1 MKTEAFTW
9 IALGLG
15 LAIAMVALPAS
26 TPDAAGNTAL
36 PLLTLLFLNEF
47 GFILTAIGAALGI
60 RRLRASGLRFALLAA
75 VTGCVVLAILFA
87 WLGLSLWSGAGA
99 A

>member
-9 IALGLG
+9 IALSLG
-15 LAIAMVALPAS
+15 LTIALVAVPAS
-26 TPDAAGNTAL
+26 MPVADRSTAL

-47 GFILTAIGAALGI
+47 GFIVTAIGAALGI

-75 VTGCVVLAILFA
+75 ATGCVVLAILFI
-87 WLGLSLWSGAGA
+87 WLGLSLWFGAGA
-99 A
+99 G